1 MLVFIVPLKSA
12 KVSKSWYKV
21 SQLLERT
28 LKSICN
34 QTSSQFKVLV
44 VCHEKPIIQFSNSA
58 VQYIQVTYDIPEH
71 PNKIVK
77 GLTDKGRKV
86 LRGLVEAKKFN
97 PTHIMLV
104 DADDCVSSKL
114 ATLVEENPFCNGWY
128 FSNGYKYLEGKPYI
142 YIKRTR
148 FYTLSGTANIL
159 KYDILDI
166 PNHPEYNRGYGY
178 YKFYL
183 DHQKIPDKMKAQNFP
198 LKPLPYI
205 GAIYTLGG
213 GENMSGNEDIL
224 KFNWLNRRKLT
235 DKIRNEFALFPL
247 KQ

>member
-1 MLVFIVPLKSA
+1 MLVFIVPLKSE
-12 KVSKSWYKV
+12 KVCKSWDRV

-34 QTSSQFKVLV
+34 QTSSHFKVLV
-44 VCHEKPIIQFSNSA
+44 VCHEKPIITFSHPD
-58 VQYIQVTYDIPEH
+58 VEYIPMTYDIPEH
-71 PNKIVK
+71 PNRIVK

-86 LRGLVEAKKFN
+86 LRGIVEAKKFN
-97 PTHIMLV
+97 PTHVMFV

-114 ATLVEENPFCNGWY
+114 ASFVEKHPSCNGWY
-128 FSNGYKYLEGKPYI
+128 FSNGYKYLEGEPYI
-142 YIKRTR
+142 YIKRGK

-166 PNHPEYNRGYGY
+166 PDNPEYNRGYGY

-183 DHQKIPDKMKAQNFP
+183 DHQKIPDKMKTKNLP
-198 LKPLPYI
+198 LKALPFI
-205 GAIYTLGG
+205 GAIYTLGA

-235 DKIRNEFALFPL
+235 DKVRSDFTLFPL
-247 KQ
+247 N

>member
-1 MLVFIVPLKSA
+1 MLVFVVPLKSE

-21 SQLLERT
+21 CQLLERT

-44 VCHEKPIIQFSNSA
+44 VCHEKPIITFSHPY
-58 VQYIQVTYDIPEH
+58 VEYIQMTYDIPQH
-71 PNKIVK
+71 RNRIVK

-86 LRGLVEAKKFN
+86 LRGIVEAKKYN
-97 PTHIMLV
+97 PTHIMFV

-114 ATLVEENPFCNGWY
+114 ATLVEQNPFCNGWY
-128 FSNGYKYLEGKPYI
+128 FSNGYKYLEGEPYI
-142 YIKRTR
+142 YIKRTK

-166 PNHPEYNRGYGY
+166 PDNPEYNRGYGY
-178 YKFYL
+178 YKLYL
-183 DHQKIPDKMKAQNFP
+183 DHQKIRDKMNAKNYP
-198 LKPLPYI
+198 LKPLPFI

-213 GENMSGNEDIL
+213 GENMSGNEGLL

-235 DKIRNEFALFPL
+235 DKIKNQFGLYPL
-247 KQ
+247 G